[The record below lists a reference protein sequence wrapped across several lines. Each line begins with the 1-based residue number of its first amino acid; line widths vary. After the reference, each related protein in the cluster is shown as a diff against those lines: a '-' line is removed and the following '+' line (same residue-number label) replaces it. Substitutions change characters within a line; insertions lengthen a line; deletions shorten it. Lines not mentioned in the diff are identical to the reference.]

1 MEKIITISRFSH
13 QLIRSVF
20 ALFVIQNLKAKSD
33 NRNNRNNRKATITAI
48 ANINMK
54 YLKSLI

>member
-33 NRNNRNNRKATITAI
+33 NRNNRKATITAI